1 MRRHGLQGNE
11 LADGKEILASD
22 ETVPTTLYRRFD
34 ALGIKVTEQIRRV
47 CRDMLVG
54 APRDKMQSA
63 ASCVGDAPRR
73 HDWSDD

>member
-11 LADGKEILASD
+11 LADGKEILAPD
-22 ETVPTTLYRRFD
+22 ETVPTTLTRRFD

-63 ASCVGDAPRR
+63 PSCVGDAPRR